1 MSKNLAIETLITQ
14 REKLVS
20 ERDRMTE
27 TFNNQIAEIESSI
40 ETLSGR
46 KVWDVISE
54 TRFDDESPH
63 YIKSSE
69 EEI

>member
-1 MSKNLAIETLITQ
+1 MSQNAAVEALVTQ

-20 ERDRMTE
+20 ERDRMIE
-27 TFNNQIAEIESSI
+27 SFNTQISEIESSI